1 MNKFVGG
8 HEVGEARLKLLATIV
23 TEAFDGRVLDCS
35 VHALDL
41 TVGPRMVGLGQ
52 SMLDPVGLADHVKAH
67 LPGIGGV
74 AVPGLVGE
82 LDVVIGQDRV
92 DPVWND
98 FEEVFQKLPS
108 GPPVGLLDQLSDGE
122 LAGAV
127 DCTKR

>member
-1 MNKFVGG
+1 M
-8 HEVGEARLKLLATIV
+8 LASIGV
-23 TEAFDGRVLDCS
+23 TD
-35 VHALDL
+35 
-41 TVGPRMVGLGQ
+41 RMR
-52 SMLDPVGLADHVKAH
+52 AH
-67 LPGIGGV
+67 LSGIGGV